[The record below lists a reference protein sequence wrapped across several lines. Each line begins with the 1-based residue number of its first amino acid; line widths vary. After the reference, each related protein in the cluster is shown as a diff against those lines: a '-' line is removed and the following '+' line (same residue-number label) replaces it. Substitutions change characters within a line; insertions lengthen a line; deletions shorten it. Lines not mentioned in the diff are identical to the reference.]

1 MSDKEKI
8 GYIGLGNMGAPMA
21 RNLLKAGYPVVVHD
35 LDAARMQALAEEG
48 ATTAKSPAEVAQQV
62 SVVFSSLPT
71 TESVEN
77 VVKGPDGIAA
87 GGQNGLIYIDT
98 STIPPPV
105 CANLADVLKIKGV
118 DMLDAPVTG
127 GKAGSAAGTLG
138 IMVGGSLQAYEKS
151 LPLLKTI
158 GRVIHHFGEK
168 VGSGMHAK
176 MANQIMVGIH
186 LAAFAEAIAYGAKA
200 ELDLEVLVKILQ
212 SGRAG
217 SEIMNVNAP
226 GILADNMEKVGAMG
240 PMTLLHKD
248 LSCVVESMT
257 EMGVNESLSKEIRDK
272 YQVLIDQDR
281 GKRAVARDCMGLIY
295 LAEEEFGVN
304 VISGG

>member
-1 MSDKEKI
+1 MSDKEAI

-35 LDAARMQALAEEG
+35 LETGRMKTLAEEG
-48 ATTAKSPAEVAQQV
+48 ATTANSPAEVAQQV

-71 TESVEN
+71 TESVEK
-77 VVKGPDGIAA
+77 VVKGPHGIAA
-87 GGQNGLIYIDT
+87 GGQSGLIYIDT

-105 CANLADVLKIKGV
+105 CANLADVLKVKGIE
-118 DMLDAPVTG
+118 MLDAPVTG

-138 IMVGGSLQAYEKS
+138 IMVGGSLEAYEKS
-151 LPLLKTI
+151 LPLLKAI
-158 GRVIHHFGEK
+158 GHVIHHFGEK

-226 GILADNMEKVGAMG
+226 GILAGDMEKVGAMG

-248 LSCVVESMT
+248 MSCVVESMT
-257 EMGVNESLSKEIRDK
+257 DMGVNESLSKQVRDM
-272 YQVLIDQDR
+272 YQVLIDQDQ
-281 GKRAVARDCMGLIY
+281 GKRAIARDCMGLLY
-295 LAEEEFGVN
+295 LAEEEFGIKV
-304 VISGG
+304 VSGN